1 MRPYEWEIGI
11 LVLIAV
17 LVFVWPRVR
26 SWYRIRRR
34 ETVEDAIKY
43 IWDCEERGTHTT
55 PEALAG
61 KLKLSQRATLALLR
75 RMSERGLVRMHGG
88 NVCLTPAGKALGL
101 QISRAHRLW
110 ERYLSDFTD
119 VPLPEIHRLADRQ
132 EHTLSEEEI
141 RDLAARLG
149 HPRRDPHGDPIPTE
163 RGERLVEVGVPLTDW
178 PIGQPA
184 RIVHIEDEPE
194 SIFAQVLAEGLL
206 PGMDI
211 IVEESSPQG
220 VRLKVD
226 GNDIWLASIVASHIH
241 VLPAP
246 KEIEVEEKARYT
258 LADLKPGQRA
268 RVVGISRS
276 IRGLLRR
283 RLLDLGFTR
292 GAIVEAVLESAFGHG
307 DPKAFRVRGT
317 TIALRREQAERIYV
331 EPLPPEEGIERE
343 EEAIP
348 AATTPPAQGKEVG

>member
-1 MRPYEWEIGI
+1 MWTYGWGI
-11 LVLIAV
+11 VV
-17 LVFVWPRVR
+17 LVVVLFIVWPRVW

-34 ETVEDAIKY
+34 ETVEDAIKF
-43 IWDCEERGTHTT
+43 IWDCEERGTKATL
-55 PEALAG
+55 EALAG
-61 KLKLSQRATLALLR
+61 KLKLSQRATLTLLR
-75 RMSERGLVRMHGG
+75 RMSERGLVRMSGG
-88 NVCLTPAGKALGL
+88 HVCLTPEGKALGL

-119 VPLPEIHRLADRQ
+119 VPLPDIHRLADRQ
-132 EHTLSEEEI
+132 EHALSEEDV
-141 RDLAARLG
+141 RALAARLG

-163 RGERLVEVGVPLTDW
+163 KGEHLVEVGIPLTDW
-178 PIGQPA
+178 PTSQPA
-184 RIVHIEDEPE
+184 RIVHIEDEPA

-226 GNDIWLASIVASHIH
+226 GNDIWLAGVVASHIH

-246 KEIEVEEKARYT
+246 KEVEEVAERRWT
-258 LADLKPGQRA
+258 LADLKPGERA

-292 GAIVEAVLESAFGHG
+292 GALVEAVLESAFGHG

-317 TIALRREQAERIYV
+317 TIALRREQAERIFV
-331 EPLPPEEGIERE
+331 EPFPPEEN
-343 EEAIP
+343 AYQ
-348 AATTPPAQGKEVG
+348 ATRTAQRPSPPTPPGGTGR